1 MRVRSLISEEE
12 LGIQQYAYVRFRT
25 LHSDILVDRLKL
37 ASMIALFVQLVL
49 ALIVFHPA
57 PVGGGASVSPRRTS
71 AGTCPRGQRF
81 GKDRRW
87 AVRLKA
93 TAPGITASLGAVA
106 SQGLGKGS
114 PQGSLIAADSK
125 NVWNLVLNA
134 PASITEAAG
143 VNVSQGNLTGTLVN
157 ALQNAWTLDINS
169 TAAYSTFTEVVQLS
183 GRRNWTVTLANA
195 TSVPTPQGASVTI
208 NTVVFPEIP
217 VEPEKNATDDAS
229 ADSDD
234 KVYVPSAELHQDRQQ
249 CADGGWYACSDT
261 NCTGVRACASNESLL
276 DCACPVEDDETDTIS
291 TANTTN
297 TTNTTNTM
305 NTTNT
310 TNGADTEIDSPN
322 VITTMIGVG
331 TLARAATLGAKTVFV
346 TAPLALN
353 LTAVVETLHRVVLPD
368 GPASGIDIVE
378 AIPTTWT
385 PNANG
390 TVVSEWL
397 PDTPSVQLV
406 INCVV
411 GTIFDSV
418 NDLVLTG
425 DGNRIVSVNRATHS
439 GATTSVTVLAAS
451 GVRWQDFDADLVIGG
466 SAVSGT
472 KGIVSSER
480 IGNEPIK
487 LIMPGFV
494 ELTTATENL
503 YIDGYLVNAEDIDL
517 VELDNED
524 VSSCFTT
531 FPGTGAACNRG
542 TYVPESGGVCR
553 DCDIGY
559 YRDNVLT
566 FACDPCELGKISQL
580 PGSLRCENCE
590 AGSFIDELG
599 QYACKKCQP
608 GMYNSSV
615 SGVVVTA
622 LLCCLSSSSSLS
634 S

>member
-1 MRVRSLISEEE
+1 
-12 LGIQQYAYVRFRT
+12 
-25 LHSDILVDRLKL
+25 
-37 ASMIALFVQLVL
+37 MIALFVQLVL

-322 VITTMIGVG
+322 VITTMIGMG

-397 PDTPSVQLV
+397 PNTPSVQLV

-503 YIDGYLVNAEDIDL
+503 YIDGYRVNAEDSDL

>member
-1 MRVRSLISEEE
+1 
-12 LGIQQYAYVRFRT
+12 
-25 LHSDILVDRLKL
+25 
-37 ASMIALFVQLVL
+37 MIALFVQLVL

-397 PDTPSVQLV
+397 PNTPSVQLV

>member
-1 MRVRSLISEEE
+1 MESNN
-12 LGIQQYAYVRFRT
+12 
-25 LHSDILVDRLKL
+25 SDILVDRLKL

-322 VITTMIGVG
+322 VITTMIGMG

-397 PDTPSVQLV
+397 PNTPSVQLV

-622 LLCCLSSSSSLS
+622 VLCCLSSSSSLS

>member
-1 MRVRSLISEEE
+1 
-12 LGIQQYAYVRFRT
+12 
-25 LHSDILVDRLKL
+25 
-37 ASMIALFVQLVL
+37 
-49 ALIVFHPA
+49 
-57 PVGGGASVSPRRTS
+57 
-71 AGTCPRGQRF
+71 
-81 GKDRRW
+81 
-87 AVRLKA
+87 
-93 TAPGITASLGAVA
+93 
-106 SQGLGKGS
+106 
-114 PQGSLIAADSK
+114 
-125 NVWNLVLNA
+125 
-134 PASITEAAG
+134 
-143 VNVSQGNLTGTLVN
+143 
-157 ALQNAWTLDINS
+157 
-169 TAAYSTFTEVVQLS
+169 
-183 GRRNWTVTLANA
+183 
-195 TSVPTPQGASVTI
+195 
-208 NTVVFPEIP
+208 
-217 VEPEKNATDDAS
+217 
-229 ADSDD
+229 
-234 KVYVPSAELHQDRQQ
+234 
-249 CADGGWYACSDT
+249 
-261 NCTGVRACASNESLL
+261 
-276 DCACPVEDDETDTIS
+276 
-291 TANTTN
+291 
-297 TTNTTNTM
+297 M